1 MANCRENTVSQ
12 TKNLVTKFA
21 MASLVVLNLTL
32 TVMHLDHLNAALYY
46 CAICLFSCIL
56 VASVAIN
63 NVQSPVYKFLTLLNI
78 VAALVLVSY
87 IALYYSGVLEKINNV
102 EELRKFVKESG
113 QWGILVLFGLTLLQV
128 VVLPIPAA
136 VTILIGVL
144 MYGSTVSFIVSTL
157 GTIAG
162 SIICFLLGKFFGY
175 RVVAWIIDDEKAK
188 KYADFINEKGKIP
201 FIVMLLFPFFP
212 DDILCMTAGLTKM
225 TFKFFI
231 ITVVLT
237 RPVMI
242 AFVSYFGTGDIIP
255 FSGWGIPVWIGMF
268 VFAVALLYFIN
279 YFIDKRKNGDKNNDK
294 QENKQ

>member
-46 CAICLFSCIL
+46 CAVCLFSCIL

-63 NVQSPVYKFLTLLNI
+63 NIQSPVYKFLTLLNI

-175 RVVAWIIDDEKAK
+175 RVVAWIIGDEKAK

-231 ITVVLT
+231 ITVVFT

-279 YFIDKRKNGDKNNDK
+279 YFINKRKDNDKSGDRQDKR
-294 QENKQ
+294 

>member
-21 MASLVVLNLTL
+21 MAGLGILNLTL
-32 TVMHLDHLNAALYY
+32 TVMHLDHLNSALYY

-78 VAALVLVSY
+78 VAALVLVTY

-175 RVVAWIIDDEKAK
+175 RVVAWIIGNEKAK
-188 KYADFINEKGKIP
+188 KYADFIHEKGKIP

-212 DDILCMTAGLTKM
+212 DDILCMAAGLTKM

-279 YFIDKRKNGDKNNDK
+279 YFINKRKGNDKSGDRQDKR
-294 QENKQ
+294 

>member
-21 MASLVVLNLTL
+21 MAGLVVLNLTL
-32 TVMHLDHLNAALYY
+32 TVIHLDHLNAALYY

-78 VAALVLVSY
+78 VATLVLVSY

-175 RVVAWIIDDEKAK
+175 RVVAWIIGDEKAK

-212 DDILCMTAGLTKM
+212 DDILCMAAGLTKM

-279 YFIDKRKNGDKNNDK
+279 YFINKRKGNDKSGDRQDKR
-294 QENKQ
+294 

>member
-12 TKNLVTKFA
+12 TKNLVTKFT
-21 MASLVVLNLTL
+21 MAGLGVLNLTL

-46 CAICLFSCIL
+46 CAVCLFSCIL
-56 VASVAIN
+56 VASVAIR
-63 NVQSPVYKFLTLLNI
+63 NVQSPVYKFLTLLNV

-144 MYGSTVSFIVSTL
+144 MYGPTVSFIVSTL

-175 RVVAWIIDDEKAK
+175 KVVAWIIGDEKAK

-212 DDILCMTAGLTKM
+212 DDILCMAAGLTKM

-294 QENKQ
+294 KGKKQ

>member
-21 MASLVVLNLTL
+21 MASLMVLNLTL

-144 MYGSTVSFIVSTL
+144 MYGSTVSFIVSTI

-175 RVVAWIIDDEKAK
+175 RVVAWIIGDEKAK

>member
-175 RVVAWIIDDEKAK
+175 RVVAWIIGDEKAK

-231 ITVVLT
+231 ITVALT

-294 QENKQ
+294 QENKK

>member
-21 MASLVVLNLTL
+21 MAGLGILNLTL

-175 RVVAWIIDDEKAK
+175 RVVAWIIGDEKAK
-188 KYADFINEKGKIP
+188 KYADFIIEKGKIP

-212 DDILCMTAGLTKM
+212 DDILCMAAGLTKM

-279 YFIDKRKNGDKNNDK
+279 YFINKRKGNDKSGDRQDKR
-294 QENKQ
+294 

>member
-21 MASLVVLNLTL
+21 MASLMVLNLTL

-175 RVVAWIIDDEKAK
+175 RVVAWIIGDEKAK

-231 ITVVLT
+231 ITVALT

>member
-1 MANCRENTVSQ
+1 MANGGENTISQ
-12 TKNLVTKFA
+12 TKNLITKFA
-21 MASLVVLNLTL
+21 MVVVGILNLTL

-46 CAICLFSCIL
+46 CAVCIFSCIL
-56 VASVAIN
+56 VAAVAIR
-63 NVQSPVYKFLTLLNI
+63 NVQAPVYKFLSLLNGLSA
-78 VAALVLVSY
+78 VVLVSY
-87 IALYYSGVLEKINNV
+87 IALYYSGVLAKINNV

-113 QWGILVLFGLTLLQV
+113 QWGVLVLFGLTLLQV

-144 MYGSTVSFIVSTL
+144 MYGPTVSFIVSTV
-157 GTIAG
+157 GTITG
-162 SIICFLLGKFFGY
+162 SNICFLLGKFFGY
-175 RVVAWIIDDEKAK
+175 KVVAWIIGDEKAK

-212 DDILCMTAGLTKM
+212 DDILCMAAGLTKM

-242 AFVSYFGTGDIIP
+242 AFISYFGTGEIIP

-268 VFAVALLYFIN
+268 VFAVALLYLIN
-279 YFIDKRKNGDKNNDK
+279 YLIGKRRDSKNDDEK
-294 QENKQ
+294 QE

>member
-63 NVQSPVYKFLTLLNI
+63 NIQSPVYKFLTLLNI

-175 RVVAWIIDDEKAK
+175 RVVAWIIGDEKAK

>member
-46 CAICLFSCIL
+46 CAVCLFSCIL

-63 NVQSPVYKFLTLLNI
+63 NIQSPVYKFLTLLNI

-175 RVVAWIIDDEKAK
+175 RVVAWIIGDEKAK
-188 KYADFINEKGKIP
+188 KYADFINEKGKIS

>member
-21 MASLVVLNLTL
+21 MAGLGILNLTL

-87 IALYYSGVLEKINNV
+87 IALYYSGVLEKNNNV

-175 RVVAWIIDDEKAK
+175 RVVAWIIGDEKAK

-212 DDILCMTAGLTKM
+212 DDILCMAAGLTKM

-231 ITVVLT
+231 LTVVLT

-279 YFIDKRKNGDKNNDK
+279 YFINKRKGNDKSGDRQDKR
-294 QENKQ
+294 

>member
-1 MANCRENTVSQ
+1 M
-12 TKNLVTKFA
+12 
-21 MASLVVLNLTL
+21 VLNLTL

-63 NVQSPVYKFLTLLNI
+63 NVQSSVYKFLTLLNI
-78 VAALVLVSY
+78 VATLVLVSY

-175 RVVAWIIDDEKAK
+175 RVVAWIIGDEKAK

-212 DDILCMTAGLTKM
+212 DDILCMAAGLTKM

-279 YFIDKRKNGDKNNDK
+279 YFINKRKGNDKSGDRQDKR
-294 QENKQ
+294 

>member
-21 MASLVVLNLTL
+21 MAGLGVLNLTL

-46 CAICLFSCIL
+46 CAVCLFSCIL
-56 VASVAIN
+56 VASVAIR
-63 NVQSPVYKFLTLLNI
+63 NVQSPVYKFLTLLNV

-144 MYGSTVSFIVSTL
+144 MYGPTVSFIVSTL

-175 RVVAWIIDDEKAK
+175 KVVAWIIGDEKAK

-212 DDILCMTAGLTKM
+212 DDILCMAAGLTKM

-231 ITVVLT
+231 VTVVLT

-279 YFIDKRKNGDKNNDK
+279 YFIDKRKNSDKNNDK
-294 QENKQ
+294 QDKKQ

>member
-21 MASLVVLNLTL
+21 MASLMVLNLTL

-56 VASVAIN
+56 VALVAIN

-175 RVVAWIIDDEKAK
+175 RVVAWIISDEKAK

>member
-12 TKNLVTKFA
+12 IKNLVTKFA
-21 MASLVVLNLTL
+21 MAGLGILNLTL

-56 VASVAIN
+56 VASVANN

-78 VAALVLVSY
+78 VATLVLVTY

-175 RVVAWIIDDEKAK
+175 RVVAWIIGDEKAK

-212 DDILCMTAGLTKM
+212 DDILCMAAGLTKM

-279 YFIDKRKNGDKNNDK
+279 YFINKRKGNDKSGDRQDKR
-294 QENKQ
+294 

>member
-21 MASLVVLNLTL
+21 MASLMVLNLTL

-87 IALYYSGVLEKINNV
+87 IALYYSGVIEKINNV

-175 RVVAWIIDDEKAK
+175 RVVAWIIGDEKAK

>member
-12 TKNLVTKFA
+12 TKSLVTKFA
-21 MASLVVLNLTL
+21 MAGLGVLNLTL

-46 CAICLFSCIL
+46 CAVCLFSCVL
-56 VASVAIN
+56 VASVAIR
-63 NVQSPVYKFLTLLNI
+63 NVQSPVYKFLTLLN
-78 VAALVLVSY
+78 VVSALALVSY

-113 QWGILVLFGLTLLQV
+113 QWGVLVLFGLTLLQV

-144 MYGSTVSFIVSTL
+144 MYGPTVSFIVSTL
-157 GTIAG
+157 GTIVG

-175 RVVAWIIDDEKAK
+175 KVVAWIIGEEKAK
-188 KYADFINEKGKIP
+188 RYADFINEKGKIP

-212 DDILCMTAGLTKM
+212 DDILCMAAGLTKM

-231 ITVVLT
+231 VTVVLT

-242 AFVSYFGTGDIIP
+242 AFVSYFGTGEIIP
-255 FSGWGIPVWIGMF
+255 FGGWGIPVWIGMF

-279 YFIDKRKNGDKNNDK
+279 YFINKRKGNDKSSNRQDKR
-294 QENKQ
+294 

>member
-21 MASLVVLNLTL
+21 MAGLGILNLTF

-175 RVVAWIIDDEKAK
+175 RVVAWIIGDEKAK

-212 DDILCMTAGLTKM
+212 DDILCMAAGLTKM

-279 YFIDKRKNGDKNNDK
+279 YFINKRKGNDKSGDRQDKR
-294 QENKQ
+294 

>member
-175 RVVAWIIDDEKAK
+175 RVVAWIIGDEKAK

-279 YFIDKRKNGDKNNDK
+279 YFINKRKDNDKSGDRQDKR
-294 QENKQ
+294 

>member
-46 CAICLFSCIL
+46 CAVCLFSCIL

-175 RVVAWIIDDEKAK
+175 RVVAWIIGDEKAK

-268 VFAVALLYFIN
+268 VFAIALLYFIN

>member
-21 MASLVVLNLTL
+21 MAGLVVLNLTL

-87 IALYYSGVLEKINNV
+87 IALYYSGVLDKINNV
-102 EELRKFVKESG
+102 EELRKLVKESG

-175 RVVAWIIDDEKAK
+175 RVVAWIIGDEKAK

-279 YFIDKRKNGDKNNDK
+279 CFINKRKGNDKSGDRQDKR
-294 QENKQ
+294 

>member
-21 MASLVVLNLTL
+21 MAGLVVLNLTL

-63 NVQSPVYKFLTLLNI
+63 NVQSSVYKFLTLLNI
-78 VAALVLVSY
+78 VATLVLVSY

-144 MYGSTVSFIVSTL
+144 MYGSTVSFIFSTL

-175 RVVAWIIDDEKAK
+175 RVVAWIIGDEKAK

-212 DDILCMTAGLTKM
+212 DDILCMAAGLTKM

-279 YFIDKRKNGDKNNDK
+279 YFINKRKGNDKSGDRQDKR
-294 QENKQ
+294 

>member
-21 MASLVVLNLTL
+21 MASLMVLNLTL

-56 VASVAIN
+56 VALVAIN

-175 RVVAWIIDDEKAK
+175 RVVAWIIGDEKAK

>member
-21 MASLVVLNLTL
+21 MAGLGILNLTL

-175 RVVAWIIDDEKAK
+175 RVVAWIIGDEKAK

-212 DDILCMTAGLTKM
+212 DDILCMAAGLTKM

-231 ITVVLT
+231 ITVVLM

-279 YFIDKRKNGDKNNDK
+279 YFINKRKGNDKSGDRQDKR
-294 QENKQ
+294 

>member
-1 MANCRENTVSQ
+1 MINGGENTISQ
-12 TKNLVTKFA
+12 TKNLIAKFA
-21 MASLVVLNLTL
+21 MASVGILNLTL
-32 TVMHLDHLNAALYY
+32 TVMHLDHLNAVLYY
-46 CAICLFSCIL
+46 CAVCVFSCIV
-56 VASVAIN
+56 VAVVAMR
-63 NVQSPVYKFLTLLNI
+63 NVQSPIYKFLSLVNGLSA
-78 VAALVLVSY
+78 VVLVLY

-113 QWGILVLFGLTLLQV
+113 QWGVLVLFGLTLLQV

-136 VTILIGVL
+136 VTILLGVL
-144 MYGSTVSFIVSTL
+144 MYGPTVSFIVSTI
-157 GTIAG
+157 GTITG
-162 SIICFLLGKFFGY
+162 SIICFLIGKFFGY
-175 RVVAWIIDDEKAK
+175 KVVAWIIGDEKAK

-212 DDILCMTAGLTKM
+212 DDILCMAAGLTKM

-242 AFVSYFGTGDIIP
+242 AFISYFGTGEIIP

-268 VFAVALLYFIN
+268 VFAVALLYLIN
-279 YFIDKRKNGDKNNDK
+279 YLIGKRRDGKNSNEKK
-294 QENKQ
+294 E

>member
-21 MASLVVLNLTL
+21 MAGLVVLNLTL

-63 NVQSPVYKFLTLLNI
+63 NVQSSVYKFLTLLNI
-78 VAALVLVSY
+78 VATLVLVSY

-175 RVVAWIIDDEKAK
+175 RVVAWIIGDEKAK

-212 DDILCMTAGLTKM
+212 DDILCMAAGLTKM

-279 YFIDKRKNGDKNNDK
+279 YFINKRKGNDKSGDRQDKR
-294 QENKQ
+294 

>member
-46 CAICLFSCIL
+46 CAVCLFSCIL

-175 RVVAWIIDDEKAK
+175 RVVAWIIGDEKAK

>member
-21 MASLVVLNLTL
+21 MASLMVLNLTL

-162 SIICFLLGKFFGY
+162 SIICFLLGKFFGD
-175 RVVAWIIDDEKAK
+175 RVVAWIIGDEKAK

>member
-21 MASLVVLNLTL
+21 MAGLGVLNLTL

-175 RVVAWIIDDEKAK
+175 RVVAWIIGDEKAK

-212 DDILCMTAGLTKM
+212 DDILCMAAGLTKM

-279 YFIDKRKNGDKNNDK
+279 YFINKRKGNDKSGDRQDKR
-294 QENKQ
+294 

>member
-21 MASLVVLNLTL
+21 MASLMVLNLTL

-175 RVVAWIIDDEKAK
+175 RVVAWIIGDEKAK

-231 ITVVLT
+231 NTVVLT

>member
-21 MASLVVLNLTL
+21 MASLMVLNLTL

-175 RVVAWIIDDEKAK
+175 RVVAWIIGDEKAK
-188 KYADFINEKGKIP
+188 KYADFINEKGKIS

>member
-1 MANCRENTVSQ
+1 
-12 TKNLVTKFA
+12 

-175 RVVAWIIDDEKAK
+175 RVVAWIIGDEKAK

-231 ITVVLT
+231 ITVALT

-294 QENKQ
+294 QENKK